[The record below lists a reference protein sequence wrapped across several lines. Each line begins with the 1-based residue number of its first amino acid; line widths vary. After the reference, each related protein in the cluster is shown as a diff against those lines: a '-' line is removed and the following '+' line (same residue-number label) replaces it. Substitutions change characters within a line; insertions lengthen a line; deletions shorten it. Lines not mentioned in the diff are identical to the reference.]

1 MVRFGES
8 LKDSCREGWED
19 AYLDYERLK
28 DILDKMEAECSR
40 LSETP
45 LASFDSNV
53 DTGDGNGSYYS
64 RHNKYT
70 ELSNEFSYELSKEI
84 ERVTLFSLSKIGDVA
99 NAVGAIRFALRRN
112 EVAHDKSLNCASSS
126 SEQLTTIVGSF
137 NEKQDDG
144 DGFNFDEFGERASLL
159 PASNERN
166 YIDLKSSIR
175 VSSRRSSVVSGEL
188 FQKEKLVSLVGH
200 QINTEEIKEKDI
212 HEAYSELGVELLHL
226 LKFNCLNAVGIRK
239 IVKKRDKLLH
249 QYTEVIRQ
257 QEDGDVDV
265 ERTNVNAIFLPDE
278 VSNRLNSARNDR
290 LHQLTDNS
298 SFVALYDSILE
309 ALVDCE
315 AKVLQSWTT
324 VLPFSSEPIIFSKD
338 AAIKFLQDSQEIE
351 NGLSLLRFE
360 CTVSSIHAL
369 IEFASDIH
377 KPFQVWLSRKA
388 LINTGKDNGD
398 IGDSDRALQ
407 LLLLFEPDFILE
419 MTESELY
426 EWYRR
431 ATTAK
436 SPGRRHNRDS
446 TFIDYAV
453 GEDIKD
459 WGGVSTAS
467 LIINLMSTLLYTVN
481 YYIIAPTANHYAT
494 LLGTS
499 GAFGASLIGMS
510 SFSAIFAALV
520 YSVWYTNSSFRS
532 GLMFSAACPLIGNLV
547 YSLGKNIVHCLCM
560 IYYINI

>member
-8 LKDSCREGWED
+8 LKHSCREGWED
-19 AYLDYERLK
+19 AYLDYDRLK
-28 DILDKMEAECSR
+28 EILDKMEAECSR
-40 LSETP
+40 LRLSETP
-45 LASFDSNV
+45 LASFDNNY
-53 DTGDGNGSYYS
+53 DTGDDSGSYYS
-64 RHNKYT
+64 RRYS
-70 ELSNEFSYELSKEI
+70 ELSNEFTYKLSKEI

-99 NAVGAIRFALRRN
+99 NAVGALRFALRRN
-112 EVAHDKSLNCASSS
+112 EVAPSLNCASTSR
-126 SEQLTTIVGSF
+126 EQLMSMIGSF
-137 NEKQDDG
+137 NEKEGQDG
-144 DGFNFDEFGERASLL
+144 GGFNFDEFGERASLL

-175 VSSRRSSVVSGEL
+175 CSSRRNNVVSGEL

-200 QINTEEIKEKDI
+200 QINTEEFKEKDI

-239 IVKKRDKLLH
+239 IVKKRDKFLH
-249 QYTEVIRQ
+249 KYAEIIWQR
-257 QEDGDVDV
+257 DDSDVDA
-265 ERTNVNAIFLPDE
+265 ERTNNVSAIFLPDE

-290 LHQLTDNS
+290 LHQLTDKS

-338 AAIKFLQDSQEIE
+338 VAIKFLQDSQEIE

-388 LINTGKDNGD
+388 LIDTGKDHGD

-407 LLLLFEPDFILE
+407 LLLLFEPDFILD
-419 MTESELY
+419 MNESELY
-426 EWYRR
+426 AWYRR

-436 SPGRRHNRDS
+436 SSGRRHNRDP

-453 GEDIKD
+453 GEDVKD
-459 WGGVSTAS
+459 WGGANTAS

-520 YSVWYTNSSFRS
+520 YSVWYTKSSFRS
-532 GLMFSAACPLIGNLV
+532 GLMFSAVCPLIGNLM
-547 YSLGKNIVHCLCM
+547 YSLGKIIVHCLCM
-560 IYYINI
+560 ICYIN